1 MTGKKITRLS
11 DKDRET
17 FAGIADLLIPRYG
30 RMPSAT
36 EIGIH
41 KDIIDQVL
49 GFRPDI
55 GEKFRRGL
63 EKCRGKDPSEAAN
76 RLSREDADAF
86 DAISLATSAGYYMN
100 ETVRELI
107 GYPGQDQSEYDP
119 FATPEYLTNGMI
131 ERVVRRGPMYKPTP
145 RD

>member
-1 MTGKKITRLS
+1 MTNKKMARLS
-11 DKDRET
+11 DEDREV

-30 RMPSAT
+30 KMPSAS

-41 KDIIDQVL
+41 QDIIDQVL

-55 GEKFRRGL
+55 IANFRRGL
-63 EKCRGKDPSEAAN
+63 EKCRSKDPSEAAN
-76 RLSREDADAF
+76 QLSHEDADAF

-100 ETVRELI
+100 EIVRELI
-107 GYPGQDQSEYDP
+107 GYPGQDQSEFDP
-119 FATPEYLTNGMI
+119 FATPEYLTNGSI
-131 ERVVRRGPMYKPTP
+131 ERVVQRGPVYKPTP